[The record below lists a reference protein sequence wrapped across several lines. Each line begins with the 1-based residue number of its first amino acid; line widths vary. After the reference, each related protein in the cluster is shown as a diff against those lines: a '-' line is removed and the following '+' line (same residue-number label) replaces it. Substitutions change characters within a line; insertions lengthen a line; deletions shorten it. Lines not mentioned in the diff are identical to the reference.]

1 MEIVHISSV
10 HPWGDT
16 RIFHKMCRSLADAG
30 HRVHLVVPRSG
41 FPPVERRD
49 GVTIHA
55 VPRPR
60 NRLDRATGTA
70 RRVFR
75 CAARIPADLYHF
87 HDPEWLWHGGRLQN
101 RLGRPVVYDVHED
114 VRLQVYDKPW
124 IPSWGRKLAS
134 LAVGRMEDCIAPRLA
149 GVVAATR
156 PIAKRFAS
164 HPNCVVV
171 QNLPIL
177 DELRRPGCL
186 PVAQRA
192 PLVAYVGV
200 ISQARGACQM
210 AKAMTLLPPALRAR
224 LTLLGECRP
233 ADLEDELRAIA
244 GPELVETRG
253 WCGRDEVAAVLAEA
267 SVGMVMSL
275 PIRCYVDAQSTKLLE
290 YMSVGIP
297 VVVSDLPPARKI
309 IEEVGCGLCVDP
321 HDPRAIADAIRW
333 LLEHPEE
340 AQGMGERGRAAVENE
355 FNWEREFQVLLNL
368 YDRLTGHAASRRRR
382 FRLTRGAV
390 DERST
395 VPERPAAA

>member
-1 MEIVHISSV
+1 M
-10 HPWGDT
+10 
-16 RIFHKMCRSLADAG
+16 
-30 HRVHLVVPRSG
+30 VPRSG
-41 FPPVERRD
+41 FPPVECRD

-55 VPRPR
+55 VSRAR
-60 NRLDRATGTA
+60 SRLGRATGTA

-87 HDPEWLWHGGRLQN
+87 HDPELLWYGWRLQN

-124 IPSWGRKLAS
+124 IPSWGWKPAS
-134 LAVGRMEDCIAPRLA
+134 LAVGRMEDWLAPRLA

-177 DELRRPGCL
+177 DELKRPGAR
-186 PVAQRA
+186 PVAERG
-192 PLVAYVGV
+192 PLAAYVGV
-200 ISQARGACQM
+200 VSRRRGACQM

-233 ADLEDELRAIA
+233 AELEDELRAIA

-253 WCGRDEVAAVLAEA
+253 WCGRDEVSAVLAEA
-267 SVGMVMSL
+267 SVGMVMSF
-275 PIRCYVDAQSTKLLE
+275 PIRCYVDAHSTKLLE

-297 VVVSDLPPARKI
+297 VVVSDLPPAREI
-309 IEEVGCGLCVDP
+309 IEGVGCGLCVDP
-321 HDPRAIADAIRW
+321 HAPRAIADAIRW

-340 AQGMGERGRAAVENE
+340 AQRMGERGRAAVENE
-355 FNWEREFQVLLNL
+355 FHWEREFQVLLEL
-368 YDRLTGHAASRRRR
+368 YDRLTGQAARRHRRPLLKSRPNEESPA
-382 FRLTRGAV
+382 TRPSLPRKR
-390 DERST
+390 E
-395 VPERPAAA
+395 AA